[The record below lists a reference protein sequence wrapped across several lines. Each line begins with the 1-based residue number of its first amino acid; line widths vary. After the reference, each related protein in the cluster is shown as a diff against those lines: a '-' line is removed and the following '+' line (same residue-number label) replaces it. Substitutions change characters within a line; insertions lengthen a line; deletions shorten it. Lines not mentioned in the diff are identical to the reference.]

1 MKGLKM
7 KKITI
12 LWLVFLVLAAT
23 CFAKEKTNIFRTDL
37 QGSKILIIEPGTWNK
52 HVLILAHRYREPNS
66 PLTADFEYNNIF
78 FKTLVRKGWM
88 IASTSYRVNGIA
100 YIEGLAD
107 VGILKDFI
115 IKKYGKPDK
124 IFLHG
129 ESMGG
134 SIVLTLSERGHL
146 DYAGALCLDPAIH
159 EQLNFTH
166 KPLLPVLFL
175 SNLNESDQVK
185 GYVDKLDKDAI
196 MPAHWIVKR
205 TGHMNINPLEHL
217 EAFTALVDYAAGKSI
232 AMSKDILI
240 IPQDKP
246 SVVVFK
252 DNGLYS
258 RITRVHPKYGNLD
271 TQVIPGDFQKLN
283 IKKGERFTVQFGVKK
298 VRVLLGTTFGDVPKG
313 EWIAFF
319 KEDGLL
325 KIARNFDSAVKILG
339 CKEGD
344 MVFIAK

>member
-1 MKGLKM
+1 MGNIKM
-7 KKITI
+7 KKASI
-12 LWLVFLVLAAT
+12 LLIVFLLLAVT
-23 CFAKEKTNIFRTDL
+23 CFSEDEANTFRTDL
-37 QGSKILIIEPGTWNK
+37 QGSKILINEPVTWNK
-52 HVLILAHRYREPNS
+52 HVLILAHGYREPNS

-78 FKTLVRKGWM
+78 FKTLVNKGWM

-134 SIVLTLSERGHL
+134 SITLTLSERYHL
-146 DYAGALCLDPAIH
+146 DYAGALCLDPAIR

-166 KPLLPVLFL
+166 KPLIPVLFL
-175 SNLNESDQVK
+175 SNLNEADQVK
-185 GYVDKLDKDAI
+185 EYLDKLDKDAV

-205 TGHMNINPLEHL
+205 TGHLNINPLEHL
-217 EAFTALVDYAAGKSI
+217 EAFTALVDYTAGKPI
-232 AMSKDILI
+232 AMTRDILI

-246 SVVVFK
+246 SVAIFK
-252 DNGLYS
+252 NNGLYS

-271 TQVIPGDFQKLN
+271 TQIIPADFQKLN
-283 IKKGERFTVQFGVKK
+283 IKKGAMFTVQFGDKK
-298 VRVLLGTTFGDVPKG
+298 VRVLLGTTFGDVSRG

-344 MVFIAK
+344 MVFITK

>member
-1 MKGLKM
+1 M
-7 KKITI
+7 KKIAI
-12 LWLVFLVLAAT
+12 LLFVFLLLAGT
-23 CFAKEKTNIFRTDL
+23 CFSEDETKIFRTEL
-37 QGSKILIIEPGTWNK
+37 QGSKIFITEPETWNK
-52 HVLILAHRYREPNS
+52 HVLILAHGYREPHS
-66 PLTADFEYNNIF
+66 PLTADFEYDNIF
-78 FKTLVRKGWM
+78 FKTLVNKGWM

-100 YIEGLAD
+100 YIEGLED
-107 VGILKDFI
+107 IGILKDFI

-134 SIVLTLSERGHL
+134 SISITLAERYHQ
-146 DYAGALCLDPAIH
+146 DYAGALCIDPAIR

-166 KPLLPVLFL
+166 KPMIPILFL
-175 SNLNESDQVK
+175 SNLNEADQVK
-185 GYVDKLDKDAI
+185 GYVNKLDKDAVT
-196 MPAHWIVKR
+196 PAWWIVKR
-205 TGHMNINPLEHL
+205 SGHLNVNPLEHL
-217 EAFTALVDYAAGKSI
+217 EAFTALVDYADGKTI
-232 AMSKDILI
+232 AMTKDILI

-246 SVVVFK
+246 SVAVFK
-252 DNGLYS
+252 DNGIYS

-271 TQVIPGDFQKLN
+271 TQIIPADFQKLN
-283 IKKGERFTVQFGVKK
+283 IKKGDRFTVQFGDKK
-298 VRVLLGTTFGDVPKG
+298 ARVLLGTTFGDVPKG